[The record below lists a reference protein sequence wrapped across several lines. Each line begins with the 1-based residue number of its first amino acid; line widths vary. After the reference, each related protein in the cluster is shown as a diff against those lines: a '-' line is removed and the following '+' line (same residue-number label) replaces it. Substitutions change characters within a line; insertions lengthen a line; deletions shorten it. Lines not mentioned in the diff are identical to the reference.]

1 MAIPDF
7 QTLMLPLLKAVD
19 DNRPHTIRSL
29 YDSLSDEFNLNNE
42 EREELLPSGRETI
55 IKNRISWART
65 YMKKAGLLSS
75 PSKGMVQITQRGS
88 NVLKEKPEKI
98 NNTFLRKFK
107 EFELFRPYNNKGKQE
122 PESINDSVSTT
133 PEESFDTAYQELR
146 NELASD
152 LLDTIKLASSYFFEQ
167 LVVDLMIALGY
178 GGTRQEA
185 GKATQRS
192 KDGGIDGV
200 IHEDKLGLDAIYLQ
214 AKRYTDNPIGVPQ
227 LRDFAGAL
235 QAVRAR
241 KGVFIT
247 TTIFSKDARVYVE
260 KIDNKIVLIDGK
272 RLVNLMIDH
281 DVGVTSREIYK
292 IKQIDSDYFNE
303 E

>member
-98 NNTFLRKFK
+98 NNTFLRKF
-107 EFELFRPYNNKGKQE
+107 N
-122 PESINDSVSTT
+122 
-133 PEESFDTAYQELR
+133 
-146 NELASD
+146 
-152 LLDTIKLASSYFFEQ
+152 
-167 LVVDLMIALGY
+167 
-178 GGTRQEA
+178 
-185 GKATQRS
+185 
-192 KDGGIDGV
+192 
-200 IHEDKLGLDAIYLQ
+200 
-214 AKRYTDNPIGVPQ
+214 
-227 LRDFAGAL
+227 
-235 QAVRAR
+235 
-241 KGVFIT
+241 
-247 TTIFSKDARVYVE
+247 
-260 KIDNKIVLIDGK
+260 
-272 RLVNLMIDH
+272 
-281 DVGVTSREIYK
+281 
-292 IKQIDSDYFNE
+292 
-303 E
+303 